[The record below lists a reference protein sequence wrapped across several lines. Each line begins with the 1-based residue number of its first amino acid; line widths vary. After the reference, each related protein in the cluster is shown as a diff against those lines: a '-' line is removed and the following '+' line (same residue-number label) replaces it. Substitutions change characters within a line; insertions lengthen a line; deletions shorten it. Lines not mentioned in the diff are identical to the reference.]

1 MSFSNN
7 TDQQKS
13 DLLRVGGLWRNETK
27 DGKAYLAGSLGSLRL
42 MIFENAFKESEKD
55 PDYVLSI
62 AQAKPKENG
71 KKHQRRSTSFL

>member
-1 MSFSNN
+1 MAFSNN

-27 DGKAYLAGSLGSLRL
+27 DGKVYLAGSFGNLRL
-42 MIFENAFKESEKD
+42 MVFENGFKESEND
-55 PDYVLSI
+55 PDYILNV

-71 KKHQRRSTSFL
+71 KKQQRRSTPSL